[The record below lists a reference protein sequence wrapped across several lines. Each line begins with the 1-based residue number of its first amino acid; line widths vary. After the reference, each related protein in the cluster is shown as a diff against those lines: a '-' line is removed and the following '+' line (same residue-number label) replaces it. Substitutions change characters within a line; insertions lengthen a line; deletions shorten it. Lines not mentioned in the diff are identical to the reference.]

1 MDIAFSGMNIAL
13 SGVDIALSVLLVVLA
28 VGLIWLFRAR
38 DSAVKAQHEAER
50 ELAVARERLSE
61 AENRRSDFET
71 LRRESLQAAQAA
83 MLETAQV
90 VSSKLLDDHKRES
103 AEVKK
108 ESEARLK
115 ELAQP
120 LVDHATK
127 LDAAMAALNSQMQ
140 DKGKTLDTV
149 MRALSSP
156 GGAGQIAEI
165 GLANTLKSFAL
176 EEGRDYVL
184 QFTAAAENGGRLR
197 PDALVFLP
205 GDTILV
211 IDCKASKT
219 VLDIAEAEGAQKE
232 AEAYRNLAG
241 TMNRHLK
248 ALADKDYQAAVTAV
262 WRASGRGH
270 EAARMLNIMYL
281 PSEAA
286 IEKINRAD
294 PDFRRKAQGQGIIP
308 AGPGTLFAI
317 ISLAANDIRRQRQ
330 AENQLHIVEL
340 AGDLLDSLR
349 TVLETAAKVG
359 RNIEAAAESF
369 AVLARSVNSRLLP
382 RARKLGKFGVQS
394 AKPLPPNLPAYQ
406 VTSIEG
412 ETIEGEAE
420 EVETTQA
427 APPRPRL
434 IGE

>member
-1 MDIAFSGMNIAL
+1 MDTAL
-13 SGVDIALSVLLVVLA
+13 ILVIVVLA
-28 VGLIWLFRAR
+28 AALVWLFLAR
-38 DSAVKAQHEAER
+38 DSAIKAQHAAER
-50 ELAVARERLSE
+50 ELDVARERLSE
-61 AENRRSDFET
+61 AENRRGDFEA

-83 MLETAQV
+83 MHKTALDL
-90 VSSKLLDDHKRES
+90 SSKLLEDHKREN
-103 AEVKK
+103 AETKK
-108 ESEARLK
+108 ESEARVQQASQAFVK
-115 ELAQP
+115 QVDELAKM
-120 LVDHATK
+120 V
-127 LDAAMAALNSQMQ
+127 AMLHGQVQ

-184 QFTAAAENGGRLR
+184 QFTATGETTGQRLR

-232 AEAYRNLAG
+232 TEAYRNLAG

-248 ALADKDYQAAVTAV
+248 ALADKDYQAAVTAA

-294 PDFRRKAQGQGIIP
+294 PDFRRKAQDQGIIP

-317 ISLAANDIRRQRQ
+317 ISLAASDIRRQRQ

-349 TVLETAAKVG
+349 TVLEAASKVG
-359 RNIEAAAESF
+359 RNIGAAAESF

-420 EVETTQA
+420 EVETPPA
-427 APPRPRL
+427 SPPRPRL

>member
-13 SGVDIALSVLLVVLA
+13 SGLDIALSVLLAVLA

-38 DSAVKAQHEAER
+38 DSAIKAQHAAER
-50 ELAVARERLSE
+50 ELAVAREKLNE
-61 AENRRSDFET
+61 AENRRGDFET

-108 ESEARLK
+108 VSEARLK

-127 LDAAMAALNSQMQ
+127 LDAAVAALNSQMQ

-184 QFTAAAENGGRLR
+184 QFHAPGEAGQRLR
-197 PDALVFLP
+197 PDAVVFLP
-205 GDTILV
+205 GDTVLV
-211 IDCKASKT
+211 IDCKASKAI
-219 VLDIAEAEGAQKE
+219 LDIAEAEGKE
-232 AEAYRNLAG
+232 AEAAAYRGLAS
-241 TMNRHLK
+241 TMNQHLR
-248 ALADKDYQAAVTAV
+248 ALASKDYQGAVHATFRDAG
-262 WRASGRGH
+262 RSG
-270 EAARMLNIMYL
+270 EIARMLSVMYL
-281 PSEAA
+281 PSE
-286 IEKINRAD
+286 ITLDKLCHAD
-294 PDFRRKAQGQGIIP
+294 PDFRRKAQDLSIIP
-308 AGPGTLFAI
+308 AGPGTLHAIVAFA
-317 ISLAANDIRRQRQ
+317 AGDIRRQRQ
-330 AENQLHIVEL
+330 ADNQARIVET
-340 AGDLLDSLR
+340 AGDLLDSVRVALESA
-349 TVLETAAKVG
+349 VKLGKGIETASNA
-359 RNIEAAAESF
+359 F
-369 AVLARSVNSRLLP
+369 ADFARSVNRNVLT
-382 RARKLGKFGVQS
+382 RARKLGKLGVQ
-394 AKPLPPNLPAYQ
+394 AKKPLPPSLPAYE
-406 VTSIEG
+406 VRRLE

-420 EVETTQA
+420 ELETPTA

>member
-1 MDIAFSGMNIAL
+1 MDIALSGMNIAL
-13 SGVDIALSVLLVVLA
+13 SGVDIALSVLLAVLA
-28 VGLIWLFRAR
+28 VGLLALFRAR
-38 DSAVKAQHEAER
+38 DSAVKAQHAAER
-50 ELAVARERLSE
+50 ELAVTYEKLSE
-61 AENRRSDFET
+61 AENRRGDFET

-127 LDAAMAALNSQMQ
+127 LDAAVAALNSQMQ

-184 QFTAAAENGGRLR
+184 QFHAPGEAGQRLR
-197 PDALVFLP
+197 PDAVVFLP
-205 GDTILV
+205 GDTVLV
-211 IDCKASKT
+211 IDCKASKAI
-219 VLDIAEAEGAQKE
+219 LDIAEAEGKE
-232 AEAYRNLAG
+232 AEAAAYRGLAS
-241 TMNRHLK
+241 TMNQHLR
-248 ALADKDYQAAVTAV
+248 ALASKDYQGAVHATFRDAG
-262 WRASGRGH
+262 RSG
-270 EAARMLNIMYL
+270 EIARMLSVMYL
-281 PSEAA
+281 PSE
-286 IEKINRAD
+286 ITLDKLCHAD
-294 PDFRRKAQGQGIIP
+294 PDFRRKAQDQSIIP
-308 AGPGTLFAI
+308 AGPGTLHAIVAFA
-317 ISLAANDIRRQRQ
+317 AGDIRRQRQ
-330 AENQLHIVEL
+330 ADNQARIVET
-340 AGDLLDSLR
+340 AGDLLDSVRVALESA
-349 TVLETAAKVG
+349 VKLGKGIETASNA
-359 RNIEAAAESF
+359 F
-369 AVLARSVNSRLLP
+369 ADFARSVNRNVLT
-382 RARKLGKFGVQS
+382 RARKLGKLGVQ
-394 AKPLPPNLPAYQ
+394 AKKPLPPSLPAYE
-406 VTSIEG
+406 VRRLE
-412 ETIEGEAE
+412 ETIEGESE
-420 EVETTQA
+420 EIETPQA